1 MKWWFSD
8 YDGTINVNH
17 NDIIEQQDLEFIN
30 EWIDDGNKLVIATG
44 RMNHEILGVLK
55 QNAIPFDYLVM
66 NNGACVYDKSN
77 NLISHLT
84 IPMAARKE
92 IVAILTEWKDRFA
105 ISYCIENTR
114 TDLTSV
120 YTKEIEESE
129 FLRQYAPH
137 HNNFAAG
144 IKDIETNKDLNIIYF
159 YVNKGDIE
167 EIKNR
172 FHAIPGLK
180 AVRTVTNVIEVMNA
194 DVSKAHGIKII
205 EDMHNLDSANIF
217 TSGDGENDIEMLAH
231 TKHSFAMDTADDVV
245 KKTASHV
252 IARVRDIKK
261 YL

>member
-92 IVAILTEWKDRFA
+92 IVTILTEWKDRFA
-105 ISYCIENTR
+105 MSYCIENTR

-137 HNNFAAG
+137 HNN
-144 IKDIETNKDLNIIYF
+144 L
-159 YVNKGDIE
+159 
-167 EIKNR
+167 
-172 FHAIPGLK
+172 
-180 AVRTVTNVIEVMNA
+180 TVANVIEVMNA

>member
-1 MKWWFSD
+1 LK
-8 YDGTINVNH
+8 
-17 NDIIEQQDLEFIN
+17 LE
-30 EWIDDGNKLVIATG
+30 
-44 RMNHEILGVLK
+44 
-55 QNAIPFDYLVM
+55 
-66 NNGACVYDKSN
+66 S
-77 NLISHLT
+77 
-84 IPMAARKE
+84 
-92 IVAILTEWKDRFA
+92 
-105 ISYCIENTR
+105 
-114 TDLTSV
+114 
-120 YTKEIEESE
+120 
-129 FLRQYAPH
+129 
-137 HNNFAAG
+137 
-144 IKDIETNKDLNIIYF
+144 KDIETNKDLNIIYF

-205 EDMHNLDSANIF
+205 EDMHNLDNANIF